1 MACLNK
7 NIKHPRLIDVKK
19 SLTKI
24 CWKIYTKYLQRRH
37 LTGSGR
43 LIGRKINPYHTAY
56 LRK

>member
-24 CWKIYTKYLQRRH
+24 CWKIYTKYLQSRH

-43 LIGRKINPYHTAY
+43 PIGTKI
-56 LRK
+56 